1 MRLAVEGLTCI
12 RGARSLFRSLS
23 FGLGEGEAI
32 VVTGPNGAGKT
43 SLLRLVAGLLTPA
56 GGRVVVEDSVQMAN
70 ELSHFIGHLEAVKG
84 ALTVGENLDFG
95 RKLLGGG
102 GIEIDAALK
111 KLGIGSLIDVP
122 AQILSAGQKRRL
134 ALARLLVATRPLWL
148 LDEPT
153 TALDSEGQ
161 RTVIQLIGEH
171 RASGGLVI
179 VATHMALDLSD
190 AREIVL
196 TGEGVA

>member
-1 MRLAVEGLTCI
+1 
-12 RGARSLFRSLS
+12 
-23 FGLGEGEAI
+23 
-32 VVTGPNGAGKT
+32 
-43 SLLRLVAGLLTPA
+43 
-56 GGRVVVEDSVQMAN
+56 VVVEDSVQMAN

-179 VATHMALDLSD
+179 VATHMALDLSG

>member
-12 RGARSLFRSLS
+12 RGGRKLFRGLS
-23 FGLGEGEAI
+23 FGLGQGEAI

-56 GGRVVVEDSVQMAN
+56 EGRVVVEDSVQMAN
-70 ELSHFIGHLEAVKG
+70 ELSHFVGHLDAVKG

-95 RKLLGGG
+95 RTLLGGG
-102 GIEIDAALK
+102 GIETDAALK
-111 KLGIGSLIDVP
+111 KLGIGSLADVP
-122 AQILSAGQKRRL
+122 AQILSAGQRRRL

-148 LDEPT
+148 LDEPS

-161 RTVIQLIGEH
+161 RTLIQLIVEH
-171 RASGGLVI
+171 RASGGSVI
-179 VATHMALDLSD
+179 AATHMALDISG

-196 TGEGVA
+196 TGEGVD